1 MEYSSKVI
9 IPKSLRKEMLARVHE
24 GHLGLA
30 KCKEKARTLMFWP
43 GMATEINEMIG
54 RCETCKCFAYRQ
66 PSEPLMMRPTPS
78 QPWER
83 VGVDLCQYA
92 GKSYLVVYDAY
103 SNFPEVEHLLDTT
116 ASTVVSKLSS
126 IFARHGIPVEVNSD
140 NGPQFVS
147 REFRVFASKYEF
159 KHVTSSPGFPQSNG
173 LAEKGVQVVKRLMKK
188 TNHANEDFY
197 LGLLNYRSSPL
208 EGGKSPSE
216 LLMGR
221 RIRSRI
227 PDFTTRLHESVV
239 KHKQKED
246 RGKRLPDLQPGDVVR
261 VRHDDGWTAKAQVEN
276 SVAPRSY
283 KIITQD
289 GREFRRNRQHLLTTS
304 ETFDAPDNLEGHAA
318 SSQSTEVPTSPAA
331 THQRAENT
339 VAAAPANLCATER
352 HATPRQQRCTGIPVR
367 TSARLRQP
375 PRHLGYARNF
385 KQIP

>member
-1 MEYSSKVI
+1 M
-9 IPKSLRKEMLARVHE
+9 
-24 GHLGLA
+24 
-30 KCKEKARTLMFWP
+30 
-43 GMATEINEMIG
+43 
-54 RCETCKCFAYRQ
+54 
-66 PSEPLMMRPTPS
+66 
-78 QPWER
+78 
-83 VGVDLCQYA
+83 
-92 GKSYLVVYDAY
+92 
-103 SNFPEVEHLLDTT
+103 
-116 ASTVVSKLSS
+116 
-126 IFARHGIPVEVNSD
+126 
-140 NGPQFVS
+140 
-147 REFRVFASKYEF
+147 FASKYEF
-159 KHVTSSPGFPQSNG
+159 KHVTSSPGFSQSNG
-173 LAEKGVQVVKRLMKK
+173 LAEKGVHVVKRLVKK

-216 LLMGR
+216 LFLGR

-246 RGKRLPDLQPGDVVR
+246 RGKRLPDMQPGYVVR

-304 ETFDAPDNLEGHAA
+304 ETFDAPDNLEGPAA

-331 THQRAENT
+331 THHSAENT
-339 VAAAPANLCATER
+339 VAAAPANLCATEP
-352 HATPRQQRCTGIPVR
+352 HATPRQQRRTSIPVR